1 MKIVKI
7 AALAGALITSPFTT
21 AEGTK
26 EVLMGFDVLP
36 NSIELHVASGGC
48 TAAESFNI
56 NVDKSAIPYS
66 VTVLRV
72 QPDFCEAH
80 IPDGI
85 KVSFDRA
92 AVGLDGKVEFILTNK
107 IGNTSNRQ

>member
-1 MKIVKI
+1 MKITKI
-7 AALAGALITSPFTT
+7 AALAGALITSPFVA

-26 EVLMGFDVLP
+26 EVLMGVDILP

-48 TAAESFNI
+48 TSANSFTI
-56 NVDKSAIPYS
+56 NVDKTASPHS

-92 AVGLDGKVEFILTNK
+92 ALGLDGKVEFILTNK
-107 IGNTSNRQ
+107 IGNTSTLQ

>member
-1 MKIVKI
+1 MKIIKI
-7 AALAGALITSPFTT
+7 AALAGALITSSFVA

-26 EVLMGFDVLP
+26 EVLMGVDILP

-48 TAAESFNI
+48 TNADSFII
-56 NVDKSAIPYS
+56 NVDKSASPYS
-66 VTVLRV
+66 VTILRI

-85 KVSFDRA
+85 KVSFDRTLL
-92 AVGLDGKVEFILTNK
+92 GLGGKVEFILTNK
-107 IGNTSNRQ
+107 IGNTSNHQ